1 MKTQTLSF
9 DIGNRRDS
17 LVPISRFNKGEASKI
32 FSEVA
37 KDGVKMAVKSNH
49 PACILMSPEKYYE
62 LMEILEDYTLLLE
75 AKQRLSE
82 SDGRSIPQEE
92 ILARYGIT
100 DEELDQMDV
109 EIE

>member
-1 MKTQTLSF
+1 MKTQKLLF
-9 DIGNRRDS
+9 NLGNIGDS

-37 KDGVKMAVKSNH
+37 NDGVKIAVKSNH
-49 PACILMSPEKYYE
+49 PACVLMSPEKYYE
-62 LMEILEDYTLLLE
+62 IMELLEDYTLSLE

-100 DEELDQMDV
+100 DEELDQIDV